1 MLYGGIFN
9 GSSDSI
15 ILDQL
20 EKVSYLKKAVKKDNF
35 SEALKAYQKLINDFD
50 LGKSELDNIEQNI
63 LDSVVSPLFNNN
75 DHSENAKESF
85 IKQNRKA
92 LTDTLDTVNKLN
104 LTVKDNR
111 TILFLASSSTMRF
124 QYLLVQELVEN
135 TAVTYNRSYKEKI
148 VNQKSGH
155 CLFTSEK
162 FLEAI
167 PREYYQL
174 RSSLEKEIDI
184 NEMLKKHLSKR
195 IINDYIYAFKTL
207 QLQLEVSPEP
217 IIFLKDKQFTHINI
231 PSDQQQKSLATDS
244 FKSSLCGS
252 YQDSFQR
259 ASHQSYLKN
268 PCPKC
273 YKIDNNGAYSM
284 LEEEFKNAFDPI
296 SIDSYRE
303 YSEQLDS
310 QLPKKLLEI
319 QQLTDCNTLIQP
331 QSLKQDFTESIHRQ
345 ISSSAEKQI
354 KALQVIAQNNPSL
367 KSLVQKL
374 ENNYQCQYQ
383 ESSNNHS
390 NKLLFK
396 QQDQLTTDCLEQC
409 IAASVWES
417 WSNNSLDNRKL
428 KELEQL
434 LSEYLI

>member
-1 MLYGGIFN
+1 
-9 GSSDSI
+9 
-15 ILDQL
+15 
-20 EKVSYLKKAVKKDNF
+20 
-35 SEALKAYQKLINDFD
+35 
-50 LGKSELDNIEQNI
+50 
-63 LDSVVSPLFNNN
+63 
-75 DHSENAKESF
+75 
-85 IKQNRKA
+85 
-92 LTDTLDTVNKLN
+92 
-104 LTVKDNR
+104 
-111 TILFLASSSTMRF
+111 
-124 QYLLVQELVEN
+124 
-135 TAVTYNRSYKEKI
+135 
-148 VNQKSGH
+148 
-155 CLFTSEK
+155 
-162 FLEAI
+162 
-167 PREYYQL
+167 
-174 RSSLEKEIDI
+174 
-184 NEMLKKHLSKR
+184 
-195 IINDYIYAFKTL
+195 
-207 QLQLEVSPEP
+207 
-217 IIFLKDKQFTHINI
+217 
-231 PSDQQQKSLATDS
+231 
-244 FKSSLCGS
+244 
-252 YQDSFQR
+252 
-259 ASHQSYLKN
+259 
-268 PCPKC
+268 
-273 YKIDNNGAYSM
+273 M